1 MLETQTKHNSQQ
13 PSESTSQSD
22 VPKRTRG
29 FAVFKN
35 RDFRL
40 LWTGAVASNI
50 GSWMG
55 MVAQGWLIITLTDS
69 PAWLGAVA
77 LANSLPF
84 LVIPLFGGVVADRV
98 NRISLLKATQT
109 FSMLMTFTL
118 AALTLSGLIEVWHLI
133 LVAFLNAIAQSFEQ
147 PTRNA
152 LLPDLVP
159 EDQLMQAVSLNSSAF
174 QGAALVGP
182 AIGGVLIE
190 VVGIGACM
198 LIDGVTYLFVLW
210 ALFVMRA
217 PQTTPSR
224 KQAVIKDM
232 TEGLSFIKASPVL
245 LTCLLLTCVFSIFG
259 RSYSTLLPAFAHLVL
274 HTDSRALGLMYAMP
288 GFGTLAAGFALAGWG
303 DIRHKGT
310 MLAATALLG
319 GVSIVAFALS
329 SSLVLL
335 LPILIVAG
343 VSTNVFSATVS
354 TILQLGAPGR
364 MRGRVMSYYSITWRG
379 LTPLGGSF
387 VAFLAQVLGTR
398 TALATGGVVVAVSAV
413 ALYLLMPYIRQADGE
428 INSQT
433 PPSGAAAPEIAHA
446 STVVSTP

>member
-1 MLETQTKHNSQQ
+1 MRETQTKQDTQNDPVSNAKHNVDK
-13 PSESTSQSD
+13 PS
-22 VPKRTRG
+22 RG

-55 MVAQGWLIITLTDS
+55 MVAQGWLIITLTGS
-69 PAWLGAVA
+69 PGWLGAVA

-84 LVIPLFGGVVADRV
+84 LVVPLFGGVIADRV
-98 NRISLLKATQT
+98 NRVALLKVTQT
-109 FSMLMTFTL
+109 FSMSMTFLL
-118 AALTLSGLIEVWHLI
+118 AGLTFAGLIEVWMLI
-133 LVAFLNAIAQSFEQ
+133 LVSFLNAMGQSFEQ

-190 VVGIGACM
+190 VIGVGGCM
-198 LIDGVTYLFVLW
+198 LINGFSFVFVLW
-210 ALFVMRA
+210 ALFAMRVPEAA
-217 PQTTPSR
+217 PR
-224 KQAVIKDM
+224 KQQPVVQDM
-232 TEGLSFIKASPVL
+232 VEGLSFIRRSPVL
-245 LTCLLLTCVFSIFG
+245 LTCLLLTCVFSVFG

-303 DIRHKGT
+303 DIRHKGSL
-310 MLAATALLG
+310 LAATAVLG

-329 SSLVLL
+329 SSLFLL

-379 LTPLGGSF
+379 LTPLGGSM
-387 VAFLAQVLGTR
+387 VAFLAEALGTR
-398 TALATGGVVVAVSAV
+398 TALAAGGLVVTLCAVG
-413 ALYLLMPYIRQADGE
+413 LYFVMPYIRQADE
-428 INSQT
+428 HDLVVPALT
-433 PPSGAAAPEIAHA
+433 PAPE
-446 STVVSTP
+446 TR